1 MTTETTQTTSQPVQL
16 VRALKLGDLVL
27 MNLVAVLGLRHL
39 ATSAKAGPVTLG
51 LWVLAAIF
59 FFVPQGLVVMELS
72 SRFPNV
78 GGIYDWTKRALG
90 EGHGFLC
97 GWCYWINNVLYYP
110 SLLISAAVVATFIT
124 GEGDSKL
131 GDNSTYV
138 ISATLVMLWIA
149 TAVNIFGVRV
159 GKWLQNIGGIGTY
172 IPGILII
179 LVGIYG
185 VLFLPAANSITA
197 NDLIPKSTDYDS
209 LNLWAYIAFAYAGL
223 ELSATMG
230 GEVKEPRRTLPRSI
244 FISAPLIAIIYIL
257 GTGSVLW
264 TVPNERINVTSG
276 FLQTIEMGM
285 AQISAN
291 LWWVAPICA
300 VLYTLGSLG
309 GVGAW
314 LMGPA
319 RVALGI
325 GLDRYFP
332 PAFGRVH
339 PRWKTPYVAIL
350 AQTGLATLF
359 LLIMQL
365 GKETGV
371 GQVYL
376 TLLSAQLI
384 IYYVTYIYLFIVFLI
399 HRRREGVSPDVRAA
413 PGGTAGAYAIG
424 ISGLLVTIFAM
435 VLALVPPPGT
445 ENKLEYEVKVIG
457 GVAFL
462 ILLGV
467 AIYWRARSRAT
478 PSPPSKS
485 HGERPINIAAP

>member
-1 MTTETTQTTSQPVQL
+1 MPNENNQSSSQTVQL
-16 VRALKLGDLVL
+16 VRALKLSDLVL
-27 MNLVAVLGLRHL
+27 LNLVAVLGLRHL
-39 ATSAKAGPVTLG
+39 ATSAKAGPVTLV

-110 SLLISAAVVATFIT
+110 NLLISAAVVATFVI
-124 GEGDSKL
+124 GEGGSKL
-131 GDNSTYV
+131 GEDSTYV
-138 ISATLVMLWIA
+138 IVTTLVMLWIA
-149 TAVNIFGVRV
+149 TAVNILGVGT
-159 GKWLQNIGGIGTY
+159 GKWLQNLGGIGTY
-172 IPGILII
+172 IPGIVII
-179 LVGIYG
+179 LVGVYG
-185 VLFLPAANSITA
+185 LLAQPAANPITA
-197 NDLIPKSTDYDS
+197 GDLTPKSTDYDS
-209 LNLWAYIAFAYAGL
+209 LNLWASIAFAYAGL

-230 GEVKEPRRTLPRSI
+230 GEVSNPRRTLPRSI
-244 FISAPLIAIIYIL
+244 FISAPLIAFIYIL
-257 GTGSVLW
+257 GTGAVLW
-264 TVPNERINVTSG
+264 TVPRENINVVSG

-285 AQISAN
+285 RQISAN
-291 LWWVAPICA
+291 LWWVAPVCA
-300 VLYTLGSLG
+300 VLYSLGSIG

-314 LMGPA
+314 LVGPA

-332 PAFGRVH
+332 PAFGKIH

-350 AQTGLATLF
+350 AQAALATLF

-365 GKETGV
+365 GKETKV
-371 GQVYL
+371 AQVYL
-376 TLLSAQLI
+376 ILLSAQLI

-399 HRRREGVSPDVRAA
+399 HRRREGLSPDVMSA

-445 ENKLEYEVKVIG
+445 GDWLEYEAKVIG

-467 AIYWRARSRAT
+467 VIYWRARS
-478 PSPPSKS
+478 K
-485 HGERPINIAAP
+485 NK

>member
-1 MTTETTQTTSQPVQL
+1 METTQSKPQL
-16 VRALKLGDLVL
+16 VRALRLGDLVL

-39 ATSAKAGPVTLG
+39 ATSAKAGPVTLV
-51 LWVLAAIF
+51 LWALAAIF

-110 SLLISAAVVATFIT
+110 NLLISAAVVATFVT

-138 ISATLVMLWIA
+138 ITATLVMLWVA
-149 TAVNIFGVRV
+149 TAVNIVGVGT
-159 GKWLQNIGGIGTY
+159 GKWLQNLGGIGTY
-172 IPGILII
+172 IPGIIIVLIG
-179 LVGIYG
+179 VYG
-185 VLFLPAANSITA
+185 FLTQPAANSITVG
-197 NDLIPKSTDYDS
+197 DLTPKKIDYDS
-209 LNLWAYIAFAYAGL
+209 LNLWASISFAYAGL

-230 GEVKEPRRTLPRSI
+230 GEVNDARRTLPRAI

-264 TVPNERINVTSG
+264 TVPNEQINVVSG
-276 FLQTIEMGM
+276 FLQTIEIGM
-285 AQISAN
+285 RQISAN

-300 VLYTLGSLG
+300 ALYTLGSLG

-314 LMGPA
+314 LIGPA

-332 PAFGRVH
+332 PAFGAIH

-350 AQTGLATLF
+350 VQTALATLF
-359 LLIMQL
+359 LLITQI
-365 GKETGV
+365 GGETGV

-376 TLLSAQLI
+376 ILLSAQLI

-399 HRRREGVSPDVRAA
+399 HRRREGVSPDVMSA
-413 PGGTAGAYAIG
+413 PGGTLGAYAIG
-424 ISGLLVTIFAM
+424 ISGLLVTIFAI

-445 ENKLEYEVKVIG
+445 GNWVEYEAKVIG

-462 ILLGV
+462 ILLGMV
-467 AIYWRARSRAT
+467 IYWRARS
-478 PSPPSKS
+478 K
-485 HGERPINIAAP
+485 NK